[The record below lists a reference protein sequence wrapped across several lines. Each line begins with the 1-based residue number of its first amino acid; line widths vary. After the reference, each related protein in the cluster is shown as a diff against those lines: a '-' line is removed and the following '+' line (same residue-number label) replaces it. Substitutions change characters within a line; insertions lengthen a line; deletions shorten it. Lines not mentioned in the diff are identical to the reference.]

1 MRTMYVVAAGSG
13 AQAAMINVR
22 AVIVLSAA
30 LTLISCGSSNTFTGP
45 SQPVDVSGQYTMT
58 LAADNAC
65 PDLPNEA
72 RSRTYTGSIQRLPI
86 DRTGTRYRITVQG
99 GSVVWNSDAFD
110 AIVTGDSLALLFQT
124 LPPDYPALMEQI
136 APNTY
141 IAFRGTATATVTPAP
156 SVILAA
162 FDGRMDYCALKS
174 PLGDF
179 DIEDC
184 GYPGSR
190 LEPTPSQPVTYAR
203 CESKN
208 HRLVL
213 ARR

>member
-1 MRTMYVVAAGSG
+1 
-13 AQAAMINVR
+13 
-22 AVIVLSAA
+22 
-30 LTLISCGSSNTFTGP
+30 
-45 SQPVDVSGQYTMT
+45 MT
-58 LAADNAC
+58 LTADNAC

-72 RSRTYTGSIQRLPI
+72 RSRTYTASIGRLPI

-99 GSVVWNSDAFD
+99 GSLVWSGGLGGNPDAFD

-124 LPPDYPALMEQI
+124 LPPDYPAVMEQI

-141 IAFRGTATATVTPAP
+141 IAFRGTATASVTPAP
-156 SVILAA
+156 SVISAA

-174 PLGDF
+174 PLGDY

-190 LEPTPSQPVTYAR
+190 LEPTPSQPVTYTS
-203 CESKN
+203 CVSKN

-213 ARR
+213 TRR